1 MCWNIIELKRM
12 LINMENLES
21 KILFHSYKI
30 GVNESK
36 SSLKDISL
44 ADGLAGISIFL
55 SNFYKSVDENTV
67 KTKIRETNL
76 KVITKV
82 VKEINSQGTVLS
94 LFGGLTGIGAAC
106 MEAAEYDN
114 KYYSLLIKV
123 TRTIVEKVNIV
134 FTKSDIYTNLTF
146 QIYDLFNGAVGISL
160 FLVRAYK
167 KGVDVPDIE
176 KAIHHLTTF
185 LVRIS
190 VIDTKCFSKSLLFL
204 PAEELPK
211 RGYAHQLLPKGALLI
226 GEAHGLAG
234 ILGCLG
240 TIYKIFPSSHLK
252 EHIQNI
258 LKFLQ
263 EIRDDRVLYPE
274 YVLVSKNDTPEIA
287 THKLNGGWCFGSLG
301 TTYSILLSSESI
313 SDDKFVDQ
321 AKKDLFFLLSNWKS
335 DIRSDSLIMCHGLA
349 SQIYIANVLNKTYDD
364 LHFEK
369 IITKMIDFV
378 VHAANWKEKYLF
390 SDVAM
395 SLKGKKRYER
405 GILEGELGVSLV
417 LNSIVSNVKW
427 NTDWMFL
434 FG

>member
-160 FLVRAYK
+160 FLVRA
-167 KGVDVPDIE
+167 
-176 KAIHHLTTF
+176 
-185 LVRIS
+185 
-190 VIDTKCFSKSLLFL
+190 
-204 PAEELPK
+204 
-211 RGYAHQLLPKGALLI
+211 
-226 GEAHGLAG
+226 
-234 ILGCLG
+234 
-240 TIYKIFPSSHLK
+240 
-252 EHIQNI
+252 
-258 LKFLQ
+258 
-263 EIRDDRVLYPE
+263 
-274 YVLVSKNDTPEIA
+274 
-287 THKLNGGWCFGSLG
+287 
-301 TTYSILLSSESI
+301 
-313 SDDKFVDQ
+313 
-321 AKKDLFFLLSNWKS
+321 
-335 DIRSDSLIMCHGLA
+335 
-349 SQIYIANVLNKTYDD
+349 
-364 LHFEK
+364 
-369 IITKMIDFV
+369 
-378 VHAANWKEKYLF
+378 
-390 SDVAM
+390 
-395 SLKGKKRYER
+395 
-405 GILEGELGVSLV
+405 
-417 LNSIVSNVKW
+417 
-427 NTDWMFL
+427 
-434 FG
+434 